1 MKLEALPKFFSPK
14 SMMPGAV
21 PCGISAETLTITDV
35 MAALGLATSKSAI
48 GIELYLA
55 KAGVLHTDNILAFIN
70 ELATQRASRNRPL
83 QAMPE
88 QQREA
93 FLLILAEYVFRD
105 YSLSAASRVTCSS
118 CAGDGFID
126 AEVFTNKVTYP
137 DGKPPK
143 WVKVTKGISP
153 SDWEEVK
160 TIREQVKVI
169 CKMCNGKGSIKN
181 ECRCRGRGEV
191 LDKKKTKLQGLPVF
205 KQCPRCRGRGYPRL
219 KDTEIFKA
227 LGVTETTWRRNFKL
241 FFDRL
246 VEYCHVEE
254 SFAEKMLE
262 RVTR

>member
-21 PCGISAETLTITDV
+21 PCGITAETLTITDV

-55 KAGVLHTDNILAFIN
+55 KAGVLHTDNILAFIY

-93 FLLILAEYVFRD
+93 FLLILAQYVFRD

-160 TIREQVKVI
+160 TIREQVRVI
-169 CKMCNGKGSIKN
+169 CKACNGKGSTKN

-191 LDKKKTKLQGLPVF
+191 LDKKKSELQGLPVF
-205 KQCPRCRGRGYPRL
+205 KQCPRCSGRGYPRL

-246 VEYCHVEE
+246 VEYCHIEE

>member
-1 MKLEALPKFFSPK
+1 
-14 SMMPGAV
+14 MMPGAV

>member
-21 PCGISAETLTITDV
+21 PCGITAETLTITDV

-55 KAGVLHTDNILAFIN
+55 KAGVLHTDNILAFIY

-93 FLLILAEYVFRD
+93 FLLILVQYVFRD

-160 TIREQVKVI
+160 TIREQVRVI
-169 CKMCNGKGSIKN
+169 CKACNGKGSTKN

-191 LDKKKTKLQGLPVF
+191 LDKKKSELQGLPVF
-205 KQCPRCRGRGYPRL
+205 KQCPRCSGRGYPRL

-246 VEYCHVEE
+246 VEYCHIEE
-254 SFAEKMLE
+254 SLAEKMLE

>member
-1 MKLEALPKFFSPK
+1 
-14 SMMPGAV
+14 MMPGAV
-21 PCGISAETLTITDV
+21 PCGITADTLTITDV

-55 KAGVLHTDNILAFIN
+55 KAGVLAPDNIIAFIN
-70 ELATQRASRNRPL
+70 ELATQRATRNRAL
-83 QAMPE
+83 QAME
-88 QQREA
+88 DDLRGE
-93 FLLILAEYVFRD
+93 FLRILAGYVFRD
-105 YSLSAASRVTCSS
+105 YSLSAASKISCSS
-118 CAGDGFID
+118 CDGTGFID

-143 WVKVTKGISP
+143 WVKVTKGIYP
-153 SDWEEVK
+153 SYWEEVK
-160 TIREQVKVI
+160 SIREQVRVI
-169 CKMCNGKGSIKN
+169 CKACNGKGHIKN
-181 ECRCRGRGEV
+181 ECRCRGRGEI
-191 LDKKKTKLQGLPVF
+191 LDKKKSELQGLPVY
-205 KQCPRCRGRGYPRL
+205 KPCPRCSGRGYPRL
-219 KDTEIFKA
+219 KDTEVFKA

>member
-1 MKLEALPKFFSPK
+1 
-14 SMMPGAV
+14 MMPGAV
-21 PCGISAETLTITDV
+21 PCGITAETLTITDV

-55 KAGVLHTDNILAFIN
+55 KAGVLHTDNILAFIY

-93 FLLILAEYVFRD
+93 FLLILAQYVFRD

-160 TIREQVKVI
+160 TIREQVRVI
-169 CKMCNGKGSIKN
+169 CKACNGKGSTKN
-181 ECRCRGRGEV
+181 ECRCRGEV
-191 LDKKKTKLQGLPVF
+191 LDKKKSELQGLPVF
-205 KQCPRCRGRGYPRL
+205 KQCPRCSGRGYPRL

-246 VEYCHVEE
+246 VEYCHIEE